1 MIPELHETEY
11 EGITLLGKVGNYF
24 PVHLAAKQPRNH
36 ESVTVV
42 RIILLL
48 CKDYAF

>member
-1 MIPELHETEY
+1 MIPELHETEN
-11 EGITLLGKVGNYF
+11 EGITLIQKVGNYF
-24 PVHLAAKQPRNH
+24 PAHLAAKQPRNH
-36 ESVTVV
+36 ESVNAV